1 MSAALVAVRAA
12 QAGGTAGTVRA
23 AHWTAVPAFVI
34 RGAGGS
40 SMPKVAPAAPPWAA
54 LLAHLDRLD
63 REAAPRVVGPWT
75 RDELYERRY

>member
-12 QAGGTAGTVRA
+12 QAGGAPRA
-23 AHWTAVPAFVI
+23 ARVAPWTAVPAFVI

-40 SMPKVAPAAPPWAA
+40 SMPEVVPAAPPWAA
-54 LLAHLDRLD
+54 LLDHLDRLD
-63 REAAPRVVGPWT
+63 REAPRVVGRWT